1 MRLDLPVP
9 SVSTTPKPGAADGV
23 VATRALTETDAIDIW
38 LARWLR
44 VPIKQL
50 VGRYG
55 CDSRRLYEIWWG
67 EKFPR
72 SRAKA
77 EVLFAAR
84 YPAAVDRTAFGYRRI
99 PRGSDHDKSQQEL
112 FRR

>member
-9 SVSTTPKPGAADGV
+9 PVKTAAAPESGP
-23 VATRALTETDAIDIW
+23 ARRALSEADAIDIW

-44 VPIKQL
+44 VPIKDL
-50 VGRYG
+50 VARYG

-67 EKFPR
+67 ERFPR

-77 EVLFAAR
+77 EVIFAER
-84 YPAAVDRTAFGYRRI
+84 YPAAVERTAFGYKRI
-99 PRGSDHDKSQQEL
+99 PRGNDHDKAQREL
-112 FRR
+112 FAR